1 MGFDVTG
8 ELFEESV
15 ESTVI
20 GVVDLVVVMLSMS
33 GLAESVSDEPVVST
47 LVCKYYL
54 IKSVLLTIRGAFL
67 SIYFQIHYLGSPYLD
82 TVHS

>member
-47 LVCKYYL
+47 LVFKYYL
-54 IKSVLLTIRGAFL
+54 IKSVLLTLI
-67 SIYFQIHYLGSPYLD
+67 
-82 TVHS
+82 